1 MSRYTPLAPGDHER
15 IVGPLGLLL
24 RPINASDI
32 PNVFRWR
39 HDPEVIQW
47 WGDPPESEAESA
59 EEELETD
66 VNPCWRFIICEDGRD
81 VGYIQYWHQYADTD
95 YDWSAGIDIYIGEPD
110 ARDRGL
116 GPEAVRTMLDYLFEV
131 KHLHRVTIDPDVRNA
146 RAIRAYEK
154 SGFRIDGILCHNERR
169 DDGTYADTQ
178 YLSLLE
184 EEWPEVKARWLSS

>member
-1 MSRYTPLAPGDHER
+1 MSRYEPLAPGDHER
-15 IVGPLGLLL
+15 IEGPRGLLL
-24 RPINASDI
+24 RPISASDI

-39 HDPEVIQW
+39 HDPEVAQW
-47 WGDPPESEAESA
+47 WGDPPESEAASA

-66 VNPCWRFIICEDGRD
+66 VNPCWRFIICEDGQD

-116 GPEAVRTMLDYLFEV
+116 GPEAVRTLLDYLFEV
-131 KHLHRVTIDPDVRNA
+131 KHLHRVTIDPEVGNA
-146 RAIRAYEK
+146 RAVRAYEK
-154 SGFRIDGILCHNERR
+154 SGFRMDGILRHNEQR

-178 YLSLLE
+178 YLSLLDD
-184 EEWPEVKARWLSS
+184 EWPAVKAAWLA